1 MPDVVIQRPLAGRI
15 RRALGHGSA
24 GDSGLTEAAW
34 RRMRDDLSD
43 LLDPTGDA
51 VLTESQKRQLI
62 DLLSEGS
69 PSPASRMTKKQW
81 NTEVDGLV
89 AEILAASG

>member
-1 MPDVVIQRPLAGRI
+1 MPDVVIQRPLAQRI
-15 RRALGHGSA
+15 RRALGNGSA
-24 GDSGLTEAAW
+24 GDSGLSEAAW

-51 VLTESQKRQLI
+51 ILNESQKRELI

-69 PSPASRMTKKQW
+69 PSAASRLTKKQW

-89 AEILAASG
+89 AEILAATG